1 MFPVSL
7 ASRIVK
13 SGKINIS
20 ANEERLIDIRIE
32 DKNIDLNIID
42 DNFVK
47 EFFQDVS
54 KIKFLREQL
63 KNLRI
68 LAEVLKDEKITISVS
83 YKNTP
88 ILIIGSDAKARFT
101 RFFTG
106 TKDIEIKNLQKII
119 QLSFL

>member
-20 ANEERLIDIRIE
+20 ANKEKLIDIRIE
-32 DKNIDLNIID
+32 DKNIDLDIID
-42 DNFVK
+42 HNFVK
-47 EFFQDVS
+47 EFIEDAS
-54 KIKFLREQL
+54 KVKFFREHL

-68 LAEVLKDEKITISVS
+68 LAEELKDEKVTISVS
-83 YKNTP
+83 YQNTP

-101 RFFTG
+101 RIFTG
-106 TKDIEIKNLQKII
+106 TKDITIKNLQKII
-119 QLSFL
+119 QLSFF